1 MGCSFVFVCLSV
13 FRTSRLIPRGRQK
26 FERYHVVFFLGKCF
40 LFNKRYKT
48 CDVDNFNSTLF
59 SIYPTGRQ
67 HSPFHRHA
75 KEFQGLGFVD
85 LRKCQLRS
93 NWKTSK
99 GLLVY
104 SVFLYGKVRA
114 IFAQVWLTH
123 HRGQTSKSLF
133 LFFIAGISFTS

>member
-1 MGCSFVFVCLSV
+1 MQCSSCKNVFCS
-13 FRTSRLIPRGRQK
+13 IK
-26 FERYHVVFFLGKCF
+26 DAK
-40 LFNKRYKT
+40 KK
-48 CDVDNFNSTLF
+48 DVDDFSRTLF

-67 HSPFHRHA
+67 HSPLHRHA

-104 SVFLYGKVRA
+104 SVFVFGKVRA
-114 IFAQVWLTH
+114 IFT
-123 HRGQTSKSLF
+123 
-133 LFFIAGISFTS
+133 